1 MRIQTRIQKLERV
14 LPLVQPED
22 PESERVR
29 LALQSLSDETLE
41 ALGLVLQAEAAG
53 RPLTGPELETHRM
66 FRATVAAVPLPK
78 SVPRRSKLLRL

>member
-29 LALQSLSDETLE
+29 LALQNLSDETLE
-41 ALGLVLQAEAAG
+41 ALGLVLRAEATG
-53 RPLTGPELETHRM
+53 RPLTEPELETYRI
-66 FRATVAAVPLPK
+66 FRAAVAAVPLPV
-78 SVPRRSKLLRL
+78 SRSTRRRR